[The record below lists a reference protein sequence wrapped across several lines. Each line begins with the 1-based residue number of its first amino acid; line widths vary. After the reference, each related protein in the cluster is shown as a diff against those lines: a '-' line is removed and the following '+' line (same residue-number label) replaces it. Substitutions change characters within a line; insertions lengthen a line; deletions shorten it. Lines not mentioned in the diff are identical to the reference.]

1 VVLAL
6 RSRSCGKE
14 CDTGSSQLSLTE
26 TLTAFSLLNAR
37 STHGMPPHPTLR
49 ERRRE
54 RRRRKTRLS
63 RVYNCRKQIHSIS
76 WASHQQISVVL
87 LLFAASLTSV
97 SFDMDDDTARAF
109 RHEQCMNEGMS
120 PDIDR
125 PLLYFS
131 WPPACDLWHPSKGCA
146 VSRIERL
153 LNFSSGEV
161 EGLQGNLDPD
171 TRQTLLFKSLR
182 QEFAPRRHL
191 KRVAGANYDDTMRF
205 ATK

>member
-1 VVLAL
+1 MEWPHTQL
-6 RSRSCGKE
+6 CE
-14 CDTGSSQLSLTE
+14 NEDGSDEDAKPVCHACTIVGNKS
-26 TLTAFSLLNAR
+26 TLYLGL
-37 STHGMPPHPTLR
+37 
-49 ERRRE
+49 
-54 RRRRKTRLS
+54 
-63 RVYNCRKQIHSIS
+63 
-76 WASHQQISVVL
+76 SHQQISVVL
-87 LLFAASLTSV
+87 LLFAISLTSV